1 MRRRASAASAQ
12 RALHSATA
20 LIAVSSFAICCA
32 QGNRATPAYL
42 SFTAKE
48 RVVGEAAYNHQHL
61 NQAHTIYHAKS
72 MLGYDYADPAF
83 QAILAA
89 SKFPFTV
96 SEGANK
102 RPVVEVELQGKP
114 VQFSPEE
121 LVGVLFKQ
129 IKQTAS
135 QYMGFAIEKAVIS
148 VPTHYNERQKA
159 ALLEAARLGEL
170 QVLSLCNEP
179 AAVAMAYKLDEPPS
193 SGAAAASHQNVVV
206 VDMGGMA
213 TNISVM
219 GVQNGIM
226 ELLGGDQDTH
236 VRSHTERTLQCAM
249 RHHSAVFSLVLTLCL
264 CASVSSAE
272 SSWEASTSTRS
283 SLSISLLSS
292 SARTTA
298 WI

>member
-1 MRRRASAASAQ
+1 MCPFAQ
-12 RALHSATA
+12 
-20 LIAVSSFAICCA
+20 
-32 QGNRATPAYL
+32 
-42 SFTAKE
+42 
-48 RVVGEAAYNHQHL
+48 
-61 NQAHTIYHAKS
+61 
-72 MLGYDYADPAF
+72 
-83 QAILAA
+83 
-89 SKFPFTV
+89 
-96 SEGANK
+96 
-102 RPVVEVELQGKP
+102 VELQGKP
-114 VQFSPEE
+114 QQFSPEE

-170 QVLSLCNEP
+170 QVLAMCNEP
-179 AAVAMAYKLDEPPS
+179 AAVAMAYKLDEPPSAS

-236 VRSHTERTLQCAM
+236 VRHTQAAPTAAC
-249 RHHSAVFSLVLTLCL
+249 VL
-264 CASVSSAE
+264 
-272 SSWEASTSTRS
+272 
-283 SLSISLLSS
+283 
-292 SARTTA
+292 
-298 WI
+298 